1 MSTTWAF
8 DSIENKPTLYRGEDS
23 MKKFCESLGEHA
35 KNIIDFQKKKMLPL
49 TKQKIKAYQDGKI
62 FYIFGKR
69 ILKRFAND
77 KSYRKVRDYC
87 HFTSKYSD
95 EAHSTCNLKFNV
107 PNDISVVFHKTVQIM
122 IIFLS

>member
-1 MSTTWAF
+1 
-8 DSIENKPTLYRGEDS
+8 
-23 MKKFCESLGEHA
+23 MKKFCESLREHA
-35 KNIIDFQKKKMLPL
+35 KNIIDFQKKKILQL
-49 TKQKIKAYQDGKI
+49 TKEKIKAYQDGKI

-77 KSYRKVRDYC
+77 KSYRNVRDYC

-107 PNDISVVFHKTVQIM
+107 PNEIPVVFHKTVQIM
-122 IIFLS
+122 IIFLSQKN